1 MASRKACTPKGLS
14 RQAKAGFSLIELTIV
29 LGLFAILGTVT
40 LCMSMQSYGGYSFH
54 ATGQLLVAALQ
65 KARSDALH
73 NVCIG
78 GNCTGGLPHGV
89 HISANQLVLFQGV
102 TYNPNDDANVYVPL
116 QNPTIALGG
125 LTDVVFAQLTADVG
139 APGVI
144 AVTDTEGRSAIVT
157 VGSEGQ
163 ISWSN

>member
-1 MASRKACTPKGLS
+1 MASRKACTPKG
-14 RQAKAGFSLIELTIV
+14 FSLIEITV
-29 LGLFAILGTVT
+29 SLGLFAMLGTVT
-40 LCMSMQSYGGYSFH
+40 LLMSMQSYGGYSFH
-54 ATGQLLVAALQ
+54 TTGQLLVAALQ

-89 HISANQLVLFQGV
+89 HISATQLALFQG
-102 TYNPNDDANVYVPL
+102 TAYDPNDDANVYVAL

-125 LTDVVFAQLTADVG
+125 LTDVVFSQLTADVSVPG
-139 APGVI
+139 AI
-144 AVTDTEGRSAIVT
+144 AVTDTNGHSVTVT